1 MFDQLVESTNKSK
14 TNKVWSVWLSALIQ
28 ATILGVLI
36 LIPLIYT
43 SALPKALLTSFLVA
57 PQPPPPPPPPPTV
70 VHVKIQPKLFTNK
83 FVAPTVIPKKIEKIV
98 QTPQPDVGMV
108 GGVVGGVPGG
118 SADGVL
124 GGIIGGAPGG
134 LPPPP
139 KPTAPMRIGGN
150 VMAAKALFDPY
161 PPYPQIAK
169 MAHVSGTVVLHAIIA
184 ENGTIQELQ
193 VLSGPTLLRQAA
205 LEAVRQWRYQPT
217 TLNGQAVK
225 VDTTIQV
232 IFDLDGG

>member
-1 MFDQLVESTNKSK
+1 
-14 TNKVWSVWLSALIQ
+14 
-28 ATILGVLI
+28 
-36 LIPLIYT
+36 
-43 SALPKALLTSFLVA
+43 
-57 PQPPPPPPPPPTV
+57 
-70 VHVKIQPKLFTNK
+70 
-83 FVAPTVIPKKIEKIV
+83 
-98 QTPQPDVGMV
+98 
-108 GGVVGGVPGG
+108 
-118 SADGVL
+118 
-124 GGIIGGAPGG
+124 
-134 LPPPP
+134 
-139 KPTAPMRIGGN
+139 
-150 VMAAKALFDPY
+150 MAAKALFDPY